1 MTLVRCVPATQ
12 GVQAV
17 LTGSRKAGLPA
28 RAHRDFICHW
38 SRCVRRARL
47 QGARGAGREAGVDT
61 EQASPSGG
69 QGAGGDSQGQ
79 PFAGPGP
86 AATRRLDGP
95 RGGRQGQG
103 QGDCSG
109 LFKTEGQGHRG
120 GPGPEGPHPS
130 RAQRASGQTQL
141 SCLFTCF
148 TLLSPGAPER
158 PGVHRAAQK
167 ACFAASRLPDT
178 EPGSKGSEKAE
189 WFLGVDLGEQ
199 LMRWG
204 NTSTPKSSPPPS
216 SPESPGRCLSLPA
229 ALLRS
234 GPKTSAVP
242 ACPAMGSVPLKEE
255 APAFSLAHT
264 APLPEMHKGAM

>member
-1 MTLVRCVPATQ
+1 MPLVRCVPATQ
-12 GVQAV
+12 GAHAV

-28 RAHRDFICHW
+28 RAHRDLLCRW
-38 SRCVRRARL
+38 SCCVRGARL

-69 QGAGGDSQGQ
+69 QGAGGDGQGQ
-79 PFAGPGP
+79 PFTGPGP

-95 RGGRQGQG
+95 QGGRQGRG

-120 GPGPEGPHPS
+120 GPGPEGPRPG

-141 SCLFTCF
+141 ACLFTCF

-158 PGVHRAAQK
+158 PGVHRAAGK
-167 ACFAASRLPDT
+167 ACFAASHLPDT

-189 WFLGVDLGEQ
+189 WFLGVDLGGQ
-199 LMRWG
+199 QMTRPAPQ
-204 NTSTPKSSPPPS
+204 TPALPPS
-216 SPESPGRCLSLPA
+216 SPKSPGRCLSLPA

-234 GPKTSAVP
+234 GPQTSAVP
-242 ACPAMGSVPLKEE
+242 ACPTMGSVPWKDEV
-255 APAFSLAHT
+255 PAFSLAHT
-264 APLPEMHKGAM
+264 APLPETHKGAM

>member
-1 MTLVRCVPATQ
+1 MPLVRCMPATQ
-12 GVQAV
+12 GAHAV

-28 RAHRDFICHW
+28 RAHRDLLCRW
-38 SRCVRRARL
+38 SCCVRGARL

-69 QGAGGDSQGQ
+69 QGAGGDGQGQ
-79 PFAGPGP
+79 PFTGPGP

-95 RGGRQGQG
+95 QGGRQGRG

-120 GPGPEGPHPS
+120 GPGPEGPRPG

-141 SCLFTCF
+141 ACLFTCF

-158 PGVHRAAQK
+158 PGVHRAAGK
-167 ACFAASRLPDT
+167 ACFAASHLPDT

-189 WFLGVDLGEQ
+189 WFLGVDLGGQ
-199 LMRWG
+199 QMTWG
-204 NTSTPKSSPPPS
+204 KTSTPNSSPTTI
-216 SPESPGRCLSLPA
+216 LPKEPR
-229 ALLRS
+229 AL
-234 GPKTSAVP
+234 P
-242 ACPAMGSVPLKEE
+242 
-255 APAFSLAHT
+255 
-264 APLPEMHKGAM
+264 